1 MKWKKGNQKGKKKQ
15 DVGEMLVELND
26 DNKINGRNQIIDTL
40 DMIKSKIDD
49 IDQKVSEKKKSWKS
63 KEAI

>member
-1 MKWKKGNQKGKKKQ
+1 
-15 DVGEMLVELND
+15 MLVELND

-49 IDQKVSEKKKSWKS
+49 IDQKVSEKKKS
-63 KEAI
+63 

>member
-1 MKWKKGNQKGKKKQ
+1 MKKRKSKRKKKQ

-49 IDQKVSEKKKSWKS
+49 IDQKVSEKKKS
-63 KEAI
+63 

>member
-1 MKWKKGNQKGKKKQ
+1 MKGKKGNQKGEKKEQ
-15 DVGEMLVELND
+15 GVGEMLAELSD

-49 IDQKVSEKKKSWKS
+49 IDQKVSEKKKS
-63 KEAI
+63 